1 MSAQVPIL
9 PVFSD
14 AVLHIAGFL
23 SQNLPPSLD
32 TIVPPTYVRQA
43 LALRE
48 TQLRK
53 LVDDLDVV
61 VHSSALATAAWVAQI
76 DALIFPQRSVPYSLN
91 VQTCGSWYS

>member
-1 MSAQVPIL
+1 MPIL

-53 LVDDLDVV
+53 LVDDLDVF
-61 VHSSALATAAWVAQI
+61 VHSSALATSAWVAQI
-76 DALIFPQRSVPYSLN
+76 DALIFPQRSGRTL
-91 VQTCGSWYS
+91 